1 MTHAPLALF
10 LRGADPS
17 GEPSD
22 TLASGPLAVRPPVGL
37 RFAMSLPRRKAL
49 GLGASAAMAPFAS
62 LLPMCSPRA
71 GASAAVSGIT
81 RPRIS
86 LAVSTYSYWHF
97 RTEKH
102 PIEKVIEHAAEVGFE
117 GVEILH
123 RQMADESPAYV
134 NGLKKAAFRSGL
146 SLPMLSI
153 HQDFVFPDA
162 GERQKNVDH
171 TKNCID
177 LAARLG
183 IPCLRLNSG
192 RWKTIPSFDEL
203 MKVKGDEPPLA
214 GYTQDDA
221 LGWCTSSIEACL
233 PAAEKAGVML
243 ALENH
248 WGLTTR
254 PENLLRIYKAI
265 RSPWLGINLD
275 TGNFPGDPY
284 AGIEQLAPYAV
295 IVQAKTYY
303 GEGEWYTLDLDY
315 SRIAALLHRAGFAGW
330 VSLEMEGKE
339 AAETAVPKSHQV
351 LRTAFAG

>member
-1 MTHAPLALF
+1 
-10 LRGADPS
+10 
-17 GEPSD
+17 
-22 TLASGPLAVRPPVGL
+22 
-37 RFAMSLPRRKAL
+37 
-49 GLGASAAMAPFAS
+49 MAPFGS
-62 LLPMCSPRA
+62 LVHP
-71 GASAAVSGIT
+71 ASAPMQKSVFSAGTVQ
-81 RPRIS
+81 PRIP

-102 PIEKVIEHAAEVGFE
+102 PIEKVIEHAAELGFE

-146 SLPMLSI
+146 SLPLLSI
-153 HQDFVFPDA
+153 HQDFVSPDGA
-162 GERQKNVDH
+162 ERQKNVDH
-171 TKNCID
+171 TRHCID

-183 IPCLRLNSG
+183 IPCVRLNSG
-192 RWKTIPSFDEL
+192 RWKTVSSFDDL
-203 MKVKGDEPPLA
+203 MKVKGDEPPLP
-214 GYTQDDA
+214 GYTEDDA
-221 LGWCTSSIEACL
+221 FGWCISAIEACL
-233 PAAEKAGVML
+233 PAAEKAGVVL

-284 AGIEQLAPYAV
+284 AGIEQLAPHAV

-303 GEGEWYTLDLDY
+303 GGGEWYTLDLDY
-315 SRIAALLHRAGFAGW
+315 SRIAGLLRRAGFAGW

-339 AAETAVPKSHQV
+339 AATTAVAKSLQV
-351 LRTAFAG
+351 LRAAFAG